1 MGKKILIVEDDTIS
15 AKVLTDYL
23 NSQGFT
29 ASVAYD
35 GLDAI
40 KKFEE
45 ERPDLMIV
53 DVLLP
58 KKNGFEVC
66 HEVRMLPGGQK
77 IPIILMSAVYKTP
90 KAEVHAK
97 DNLEAQEY
105 MVKPFK
111 LSELFEKVQALV
123 GEK

>member
-23 NSQGFT
+23 DSLGYT
-29 ASVAYD
+29 TSVAYD
-35 GLDAI
+35 GVEAV

-66 HEVRMLPGGQK
+66 HNVRSMPGGQK
-77 IPIILMSAVYKTP
+77 IPMILMSAVYKTS
-90 KAEVHAK
+90 KAEEHAK
-97 DNLEAQEY
+97 SDLNAQEY
-105 MVKPFK
+105 LVKPFK

-123 GEK
+123 GRK